1 MCGHS
6 ESSVQAWN
14 PWLKRDVDM
23 IEKVQ
28 HRATKLVSGIGSLTY
43 EERLKLCDLT
53 SLEERR
59 VRGDMILCFKI
70 LNDFV
75 DYGNRNFFSLA
86 KDRHSIDTRS
96 AAEGLLVS
104 QKTTL
109 EIRRNFFSSRVV
121 NAWNALP
128 VEIRTAS
135 SVNSFKNSYDLYF
148 STPDQI
154 PDSPI

>member
-1 MCGHS
+1 MTNS
-6 ESSVQAWN
+6 NFAIF
-14 PWLKRDVDM
+14 LF
-23 IEKVQ
+23 I
-28 HRATKLVSGIGSLTY
+28 
-43 EERLKLCDLT
+43 
-53 SLEERR
+53 
-59 VRGDMILCFKI
+59 
-70 LNDFV
+70 V

-96 AAEGLLVS
+96 AAEGLLVP

-154 PDSPI
+154 PDSPIWPTLRVCTFYNHDSTVYIAFFYLHGLFMTPINDQWSWHRDFNLQTNLYICYCIFN